1 MEICKLLGD
10 SGDGFQVA
18 SLLEEE
24 FPFCHISEPV
34 ESEGSSSNTLGK
46 TPLVPAIFS
55 SRTCT
60 HIMQKY

>member
-18 SLLEEE
+18 SLLEE

-34 ESEGSSSNTLGK
+34 EREGSSSNALGK
-46 TPLVPAIFS
+46 TPRVPAIFFS
-55 SRTCT
+55 GTCT
-60 HIMQKY
+60 HMMQKY